1 MDKTEKPVTE
11 QEQPGDELLSVEKN
25 IKKVKEVNMRRSII
39 IASTALVVI
48 AALIAGFIVW
58 GKKEEPKDSTVVLYK
73 RETSD
78 IAKIEAFIRDSNETL
93 VLTPFMNGTK
103 QEWNIEGQKY
113 DNLNQN
119 KISEFVLFC
128 AHMEA
133 IYEINSMDFQEY
145 GLENPKSRF
154 SIDFIDGTNIKL
166 RVGDYYGAED
176 GTYVYIEGSDKIYVA
191 SRTAGRYMTYQL
203 SDLLNLPTL
212 TKTKL
217 SAQSLFYID
226 TARAVTRLSYIPG
239 EFSGTEEWY
248 ILEPTVSG
256 TDSDNVDSYFEKV
269 SEFVLSSVY
278 AEKAGEDL
286 EQYGFTSPYCEFQ
299 SYNADGTLLDHL
311 VVGKKI
317 DDATYLCALLS
328 DGEATFADSPV
339 YTVKAEQV
347 ANIKPDIVKLADP
360 YLLSLNVY
368 WLRSGEFRIK
378 GEKYTLTID
387 RKPLYGDDGKPLLDE
402 DGMESTQNTYYI
414 NGKKL
419 DDMQFKMFYSKVL
432 FLSVEGS
439 VSPETEK
446 GEELFSYS
454 LSVSIP
460 ITDATSG
467 EKYVKDTVYSGT
479 YYKISDTY
487 AVFESNVSENA
498 VFTVRCRSIDNVAE
512 AMKLLLEG
520 RMPVA

>member
-1 MDKTEKPVTE
+1 M
-11 QEQPGDELLSVEKN
+11 LSVEKKT
-25 IKKVKEVNMRRSII
+25 KKIREVNMKRTIILASIAVI
-39 IASTALVVI
+39 VI
-48 AALIAGFIVW
+48 AALIAGFVIW
-58 GKKEEPKDSTVVLYK
+58 GKKDEAVSETTVIYK
-73 RETSD
+73 YETTD
-78 IAKIEAFIRDSNETL
+78 ITKIEAYIRDANETI
-93 VLTPFMNGTK
+93 VLTPFMNGTA

-119 KISEFVLFC
+119 TISDFVLFC

-133 IYEINSMDFQEY
+133 LYEIDSTNLAEY
-145 GLENPKSRF
+145 GLDDPKSKF
-154 SIDFIDGTNIKL
+154 SIDFTDGTNIQL

-191 SRTAGRYMTYQL
+191 SRTVGRYMTYQM

-212 TKTKL
+212 SNTKL

-226 TARAVTRLSYIPG
+226 NDRSVTRLSYIPG
-239 EFSGTEEWY
+239 ELSGAEEWY

-256 TDSDNVDSYFEKV
+256 TYSDNVDSYFEKI
-269 SEFVLSSVY
+269 SEFALSSVY

-286 EQYGFTSPYCEFQ
+286 EQYGFTKPYCEFQ
-299 SYNADGTLLDHL
+299 SYTSDGTLLDHL
-311 VVGKKI
+311 VIGKKI
-317 DDATYLCALLS
+317 DDATYLCALLT

-368 WLRSGEFRIK
+368 WLRSGEFKIN
-378 GEKYTLTID
+378 GETYTLTID

-414 NGKKL
+414 NGKQL

-432 FLSVEGS
+432 FLSIEGS
-439 VSPETEK
+439 VSPKTEK

-467 EKYVKDTVYSGT
+467 ESYVKDTVYTGA

-487 AVFESNVSENA
+487 AVFESNESENA

-512 AMKLLLEG
+512 ALNLLLEG

>member
-1 MDKTEKPVTE
+1 MKRTII
-11 QEQPGDELLSVEKN
+11 LA
-25 IKKVKEVNMRRSII
+25 SI
-39 IASTALVVI
+39 AVVLI
-48 AALIAGFIVW
+48 AALVAGFAIW
-58 GKKEEPKDSTVVLYK
+58 GKKDGTTSETTVLYK
-73 RETSD
+73 HETTD
-78 IAKIEAFIRDSNETL
+78 ITRIEAFIRDSNETL

-113 DNLNQN
+113 DNLSQTRL
-119 KISEFVLFC
+119 SEFVLFC

-133 IYEINSMDFQEY
+133 IYEVDNTNFSEY
-145 GLENPKSRF
+145 GLEDPKSRI
-154 SIDFIDGTNIKL
+154 SIDFNDGTNIQL
-166 RVGDYYGAED
+166 RVGDYYGAEE
-176 GTYVYIEGSDKIYVA
+176 GTYVYIEGGDRIYVA
-191 SRTAGRYMTYQL
+191 SRSVGKYLTYQM

-212 TKTKL
+212 SNTKL
-217 SAQSLFYID
+217 SAQSIFYID
-226 TARAVTRLSYIPG
+226 TDRSVTRISYIPG
-239 EFSGTEEWY
+239 ELSGAEEWY

-256 TDSDNVDSYFEKV
+256 TYSDNVDTYFENV
-269 SEFVLSSVY
+269 SGFTLSSVY

-299 SYNADGTLLDHL
+299 SYDSSGALLDHL

-317 DDATYLCALLS
+317 DDTTYLCALLT
-328 DGEATFADSPV
+328 GEDATFADSAV

-368 WLRSGEFRIK
+368 WLRGGEFRIN
-378 GEKYTLTID
+378 GETYTLTID

-414 NGKKL
+414 NGKQL

-432 FLSVEGS
+432 FLSIEGS
-439 VSPETEK
+439 VSPETQR

-460 ITDATSG
+460 ITDASSG
-467 EKYVKDTVYSGT
+467 ESYVKDTVYTGA

-487 AVFESNVSENA
+487 AVFESNESENA

-512 AMKLLLEG
+512 ALNLLLEG